1 MSYLFISV
9 VRVIQMANTKQ
20 HNADNVVVGQQD
32 GCVFVCVS
40 ERVCVCVSLF
50 TDCMCLHSGEP
61 VQASETA
68 VNE

>member
-1 MSYLFISV
+1 
-9 VRVIQMANTKQ
+9 MANTKQ
-20 HNADNVVVGQQD
+20 HNADNVVVGQRD